1 MDEHDRGYEI
11 EPQLPEDAQR
21 KGLTPVVAPG
31 LQFASSLRH
40 DRLSHRIIALV
51 SLGGI
56 AVFVMACALAVLSGG

>member
-1 MDEHDRGYEI
+1 MDEHDRGHDLG
-11 EPQLPEDAQR
+11 PQLPDGAQR

-40 DRLSHRIIALV
+40 DRPSHRIIALL

-56 AVFVMACALAVLSGG
+56 AVFVMVCALTVLSGG